1 MHLLGAICFFL
12 LLMAEVIYPACNDS
26 FKNRHG
32 LSLHTKHWCKK
43 QNAFSDLLQQH
54 QDISKPAL
62 PYTVPHRLV
71 QSHRAHRKVPTNTE
85 LHRVHRVCT
94 ALYRPIQTPPICTV
108 LVFPGLAQGL
118 YTRIDNNAITI
129 LFQTLIALQILA
141 YKATNI
147 LAITNY
153 YIHGVVTRDTT

>member
-1 MHLLGAICFFL
+1 M
-12 LLMAEVIYPACNDS
+12 P
-26 FKNRHG
+26 
-32 LSLHTKHWCKK
+32 
-43 QNAFSDLLQQH
+43 QQVLALTPI
-54 QDISKPAL
+54 ISKPAL

-71 QSHRAHRKVPTNTE
+71 QSHRAHRKVPTNTG
-85 LHRVHRVCT
+85 LHRVHSICT
-94 ALYRPIQTPPICTV
+94 ALYRPIHTPPICTG

-118 YTRIDNNAITI
+118 YIRIDNNVITI

-153 YIHGVVTRDTT
+153 YIHGVVRDTT

>member
-1 MHLLGAICFFL
+1 MVVQSYMNYTHFQPLLTTIHMDQTCLYVVGCAHVYFL
-12 LLMAEVIYPACNDS
+12 STC
-26 FKNRHG
+26 
-32 LSLHTKHWCKK
+32 
-43 QNAFSDLLQQH
+43 
-54 QDISKPAL
+54 ISKPAL

-71 QSHRAHRKVPTNTE
+71 QSHRAHRKVPTNTG

-94 ALYRPIQTPPICTV
+94 ALYRPIHTPPICTG

-153 YIHGVVTRDTT
+153 YIHGVVRDTT